1 MQESIVTGR
10 VIVIAPTVLHV
21 HAVQKTLAHRMSQR
35 EPISMEELRQ
45 NPDAFTDPDQVI
57 FILTKDPK
65 ANRILHSVLSQYDAF
80 MAKDVLLADHKS
92 CVSVMDNTSLVWG
105 QQDPK
110 RSTREVLKDYPENL
124 ARCQVAKDL
133 DSAFD
138 AVFDRRKVRDFRAVG

>member
-10 VIVIAPTVLHV
+10 VIVIAPSVLHV
-21 HAVQKTLAHRMSQR
+21 KAVQKTLAHRMSQR

-45 NPDAFTDPDQVI
+45 TPEKFTDPDQVI
-57 FILTKDPK
+57 FILTKQPK

-80 MAKDVLLADHKS
+80 MAKDVLLADHQS

-105 QQDPK
+105 QKDPK
-110 RSTREVLKDYPENL
+110 RSTRQVLKDYLENL

-138 AVFDRRKVRDFRAVG
+138 AVFDRRVAIDLRNVG